1 MVASV
6 VNGGWRGFSIFGCEG
21 FKRLVARVVKS
32 WWRGLHIVYGECVVS
47 ITLRLNS
54 EVYGEGS
61 KCCDL

>member
-1 MVASV
+1 MVDSK
-6 VNGGWRGFSIFGCEG
+6 GFQF
-21 FKRLVARVVKS
+21 LDARVVKD

-47 ITLRLNS
+47 ITLQANS